1 MMGSND
7 VPKHTLV
14 SAHDIVIRVIVIVL
28 ALTVSS
34 VAMTS
39 YETRTIEP
47 QAQWEVLVD
56 SFEME
61 VDYWEDIAFFNA
73 TEGWVVGKGDVG
85 TEYEDRDHGIVMHT
99 NNGGVD
105 WELMYSEQHLSIYH
119 IEIVDVDTIWLATRR
134 GLLHTEDRGAFWKYS
149 SGTGSTGFAAV
160 KFRDNFF
167 GLASID
173 KGLSYTIDEGETWYE
188 LETWNFNASLFEISF
203 VGDDIIWAC
212 GISGIYRSSDGG
224 SSWNQQR
231 TQTAN
236 AMSVLSESEAWALSS
251 GLGITH
257 STDGETWSEDI
268 VVSEFSYQTGFYYDM
283 EFIDENN
290 GWLAGTGKPSVAYTP
305 DGGKTWYAQ
314 MASSPRSIMTVDF
327 VNETHGW
334 VAGWNGFIGK
344 TINGNQF
351 GSKLIIDGYEF
362 PVIMGTLRV
371 PRSVAIID
379 TALIVILPVLFLFER
394 VLFIIRRGRNQ

>member
-7 VPKHTLV
+7 VPKHKLV
-14 SAHDIVIRVIVIVL
+14 SARGIAIRVIIIVL
-28 ALTVSS
+28 VLAVSS
-34 VAMTS
+34 IATTS
-39 YETRTIEP
+39 YETRTIGP

-85 TEYEDRDHGIVMHT
+85 TGYEDRGHGIVMHT

-105 WELMYSEQHLSIYH
+105 WELMYSEQFLSIYQ
-119 IEIVDVDTIWLATRR
+119 IEIVDVDTIWLATQR
-134 GLLHTEDRGAFWKYS
+134 GLLHTENRGAFWKYS
-149 SGTGSTGFAAV
+149 FGTGSTGFAAV
-160 KFRDNFF
+160 KFRNNFF

-188 LETWNFNASLFEISF
+188 LETWNYNASLFEIFF

-212 GISGIYRSSDGG
+212 GYSGIYRSSDGG
-224 SSWNQQR
+224 NSWTQQR

-236 AMSVLSESEAWALSS
+236 AMSVISESEAWALSY

-257 STDGETWSEDI
+257 STNGEIWSEDI
-268 VVSEFSYQTGFYYDM
+268 VVSQWSYQIDYYDDM
-283 EFIDENN
+283 EFVDENN
-290 GWLAGTGKPSVAYTP
+290 GWMVGTGHPSVAYTP
-305 DGGKTWYAQ
+305 DGGTNWYAQ
-314 MASSPRSIMTVDF
+314 MAASPRSLTTVDF

-334 VAGWNGFIGK
+334 AAGWNGFIAR
-344 TINGNQF
+344 TTNGNQF
-351 GSKLIIDGYEF
+351 GLKLIIDGDEIRF
-362 PVIMGTLRV
+362 MISTLVV
-371 PRSVAIID
+371 PRSVGFINTILLVA
-379 TALIVILPVLFLFER
+379 LPVIFLIER
-394 VLFIIRRGRNQ
+394 VIFIIRRDRH